1 MVPQEMSEIMAPGAA
16 INRTGTGPLPAQVS
30 GQQFISEPSNE
41 DKS

>member
-1 MVPQEMSEIMAPGAA
+1 MVPQEMSESWQLA
-16 INRTGTGPLPAQVS
+16 RRSTGPLPAQVS